1 MLSSLGCLNP
11 VVGALF
17 AAENEGC
24 TSGTA
29 TPLAP
34 GFRNEFHAGLQQ
46 AFGKYLVINGEYIW
60 KYTHN
65 GYDFSIL
72 GATPITFPIEW
83 NNSKIP
89 GYAISANVP
98 NYHGLTALVVMSSV
112 AARFFTP
119 QIGGVGAVPIVA
131 GDFTPF
137 RIDHDEH
144 FNETTHL
151 QYQPKKLWPWI
162 GFNWR
167 YDSGLVA
174 GPVPCDGGNCAGA
187 QIPGFVDVS
196 GLSPDQQ
203 FQAGLSCAGVFA
215 TPPSPTNPT
224 GTPIIASG
232 LCPSS
237 EYTSK
242 FLKIPAPGTENDDR
256 NPPRVAARNL
266 FDLAVG
272 DDNLFRG
279 DRYKWSLRLTAIN
292 IGNKEAVYNF
302 LSTFS
307 GTHYVTP
314 RALSAEVGFH
324 F

>member
-1 MLSSLGCLNP
+1 LNP
-11 VVGALF
+11 AVGALF
-17 AAENEGC
+17 AATGEGC

-29 TPLAP
+29 TPLQP
-34 GFRNEFHAGLQQ
+34 GFRNEFHAGFQQ
-46 AFGKYLVINGEYIW
+46 AFGKYLVVDGEYIW

-65 GYDFSIL
+65 AYDFSIL

-89 GYAISANVP
+89 GYAIRASMP
-98 NYHGLTALVVMSSV
+98 KFHGLTALVVMSSV

-119 QIGGVGAVPIVA
+119 QIGGVGAVPSAV
-131 GDFTPF
+131 GPF

-144 FNETTHL
+144 FNSTAHL
-151 QYQPKKLWPWI
+151 QYQPRKNSPWL

-174 GPVPCDGGNCAGA
+174 GPVPCDGGNCAGL
-187 QIPGFVDVS
+187 QNPGFVSVA

-203 FQAGLSCAGVFA
+203 FQAGLFCGGVFA
-215 TPPSPTNPT
+215 TPPSTTKRT
-224 GTPIIASG
+224 GTPISPTGSCA
-232 LCPSS
+232 SS
-237 EYTSK
+237 EYGSIY
-242 FLKIPAPGTENDDR
+242 LKIPAPGTENDDH
-256 NPPRVAARNL
+256 NPPRVAPRSL
-266 FDLAVG
+266 FDVAVG
-272 DDNLFRG
+272 DDNLFHG
-279 DRYKWSLRLTAIN
+279 DHYRWSLRLTAIN
-292 IGNKEAVYNF
+292 VTNKEAVYNF

-314 RALSAEVGFH
+314 RSMTAEVGFH